1 MSRELLILSN
11 FERTLWVI
19 KCTSLCLS
27 VTLQC
32 IFYNIS
38 VISVVNECC
47 SKIEI
52 ATDENCGEE
61 WVTCLKNFAEKTN
74 QVI

>member
-1 MSRELLILSN
+1 MGHKMQHSMFVCNSAMY
-11 FERTLWVI
+11 
-19 KCTSLCLS
+19 
-27 VTLQC
+27 
-32 IFYNIS
+32 FYNIS

-61 WVTCLKNFAEKTN
+61 WVTCLKKTN
-74 QVI
+74 QVM